1 MPSRRSRGRVRCI
14 SANEPARTCRWH
26 RATAKPNQR
35 KYEAFMSTPIRA
47 SETPIVESDET
58 ALTGHQ
64 LLDHPLLNEGSAFTE
79 ADRRRLGLL
88 GLLPY
93 HCSTLDEQL
102 GRVYGNYRGKS
113 NDLERYIFLTA
124 LQDRN
129 ETLFYRL
136 LQKHITEMMPI
147 IYTPTVGEGC
157 RRYSHVFRRP
167 RGLYI
172 SYPYRDEI
180 R

>member
-1 MPSRRSRGRVRCI
+1 VPS
-14 SANEPARTCRWH
+14 
-26 RATAKPNQR
+26 AKAIASDLAYWVCFRITP
-35 KYEAFMSTPIRA
+35 STI
-47 SETPIVESDET
+47 
-58 ALTGHQ
+58 
-64 LLDHPLLNEGSAFTE
+64 
-79 ADRRRLGLL
+79 
-88 GLLPY
+88 
-93 HCSTLDEQL
+93 DEQL
-102 GRVYGNYRGKS
+102 IRVYGNYQRKS

-167 RGLYI
+167 RVCTV
-172 SYPYRDEI
+172 SYPYRDQIAELLDNTPNAD
-180 R
+180 RRCNRGDRRRAHPRSR